1 MNEKIFMY
9 KNNVTVKKYNLFDT
23 PLVAGSP
30 SLVFSPSEYPPEVKS
45 ILYDFFIS
53 VEIRDKGNS
62 FELTL
67 HPVIDAAKL
76 EIISLDSFG
85 EDNLLSVSKHDDTY
99 HLIPSKLLS
108 LFYIQLSEG
117 SWMMKQEIMQEIAN
131 KINKGL
137 PDFCKKMVH

>member
-1 MNEKIFMY
+1 M
-9 KNNVTVKKYNLFDT
+9 
-23 PLVAGSP
+23 
-30 SLVFSPSEYPPEVKS
+30 
-45 ILYDFFIS
+45 
-53 VEIRDKGNS
+53 
-62 FELTL
+62 
-67 HPVIDAAKL
+67 IDAEKL
-76 EIISLDSFG
+76 EIISLDGFG